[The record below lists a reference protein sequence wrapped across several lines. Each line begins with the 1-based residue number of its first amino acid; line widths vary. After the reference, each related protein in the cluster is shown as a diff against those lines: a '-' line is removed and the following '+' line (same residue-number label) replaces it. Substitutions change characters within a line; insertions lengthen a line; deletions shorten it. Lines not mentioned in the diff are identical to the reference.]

1 MCYLH
6 CMDDAAPIDAGSGE
20 DAVLLLHGLTS
31 SPYDMRPLVDVLV
44 DAGFRVRAPRII
56 GHGTNAKALQ
66 HTRWE
71 DWLATARHAFDGL
84 AREHRRVFVGGQ
96 SMGALCALVLG
107 HERGARVAG
116 LIAMATPLQLT
127 FKSQLLLRAA
137 RRVPLADLYPFAT
150 KREGPDVSDPAVAA
164 AMPSYDRIPVAA
176 AASMLDGQD
185 EARRRVARISA
196 PVLVLHGRHDHV
208 APVEN
213 ADRLMDLL
221 GTPFKRRIVY
231 PRSWHILTLDV
242 DHAAVARDTLAF
254 VLDPQGFTRTAR
266 TA

>member
-1 MCYLH
+1 MV
-6 CMDDAAPIDAGSGE
+6 DPSAADAAPLDVGDGA

-31 SPYDMRPLVDVLV
+31 SPYDLRLL
-44 DAGFRVRAPRII
+44 AEALAERGLRARAPRII
-56 GHGTNAKALQ
+56 GHGTRAEALA
-66 HTRWE
+66 HTRWP
-71 DWLATARHAFDGL
+71 DWLATARHAFDDL
-84 AREHRRVFVGGQ
+84 AQRHARVFVAGQ

-116 LIAMATPLQLT
+116 IVSMATPLRLA
-127 FKSQLLLRAA
+127 FKQQTMLRAA
-137 RRVPLADLYPFAT
+137 RRVPIADLYPFAY

-185 EARRRVARISA
+185 EALDRADRIAA
-196 PVLVLHGRHDHV
+196 PTLVLHGRHDHV

-213 ADRLMDLL
+213 ADRLLARL
-221 GTPFKRRIVY
+221 GTPYKRRIVY

-242 DHAAVARDTLAF
+242 DHAAVVRDVVDF
-254 VLDPQGFTRTAR
+254 VSDPQGFTQRAR
-266 TA
+266 TR